1 MYINAKCKHLFSMSF
16 KLVEL
21 PEALFHIS
29 VVDVEFHPNLNLIS
43 SATKS
48 EPSGNMVSHSSGN
61 AYRAIPLLIKKEIDL
76 LISNQSCAFILS
88 SVGFYLSLNEYYY
101 SNLSSH
107 SSLAK
112 MSYLG
117 EISC

>member
-1 MYINAKCKHLFSMSF
+1 MSF

-61 AYRAIPLLIKKEIDL
+61 AYKAIPFVVTLLATL
-76 LISNQSCAFILS
+76 QANCGLIAVN
-88 SVGFYLSLNEYYY
+88 
-101 SNLSSH
+101 
-107 SSLAK
+107 
-112 MSYLG
+112 
-117 EISC
+117 